1 MNNKHYLIQ
10 FKVECASEM
19 GNEEGDDGGGDNEDP
34 GNGDD
39 TRMEDFQH
47 DLAPDSRKPIE
58 NRRHTMPSSSQGQ
71 GEMTRTN
78 NRPSSSKKVA
88 TSASLFQNKDE

>member
-10 FKVECASEM
+10 FKVEGASEM

-39 TRMEDFQH
+39 TRMEDF
-47 DLAPDSRKPIE
+47 
-58 NRRHTMPSSSQGQ
+58 
-71 GEMTRTN
+71 
-78 NRPSSSKKVA
+78 
-88 TSASLFQNKDE
+88 